1 MQVKILAFRLAVR
14 VRLRGTPHRRLS
26 IRVRLMVAVRF
37 RVGVCV
43 SLWVSARAGARVN
56 AIPNP

>member
-37 RVGVCV
+37 RV
-43 SLWVSARAGARVN
+43 SARAGARGRG
-56 AIPNP
+56 NPP